1 MRLPKKIIDTNVI
14 LRFFLADDEKQFPGA
29 CEFIQALEAG
39 NDEALLTEMVFAE
52 VVWVLQKVYAVPRAE
67 IALKFSRIIQGLGI
81 IRRNR
86 RFVGFRFINENRVA
100 VKVGVGKQF
109 RGFLEIHYRE
119 IKFIIVFVDPRAATD
134 DLLELGQRLDSLVQD
149 D

>member
-1 MRLPKKIIDTNVI
+1 MRLPKKIIDSNVI

-67 IALKFSRIIQGLGI
+67 IALRFSRLIQGLGI
-81 IRRNR
+81 KTITGK
-86 RFVGFRFINENRVA
+86 VLFIEALKIYAGASIDIQDIFLGVLAQYHNCTVVTFNKRDFKKLGCENI
-100 VKVGVGKQF
+100 
-109 RGFLEIHYRE
+109 E
-119 IKFIIVFVDPRAATD
+119 P
-134 DLLELGQRLDSLVQD
+134 
-149 D
+149 

>member
-14 LRFFLADDEKQFPGA
+14 LRFFLADDEKQFPRA

-81 IRRNR
+81 KTITGKA
-86 RFVGFRFINENRVA
+86 VFIEALKIYAGTSIDIQDIFLSVLAQNHSCTVVTFNKKDFKKLGCENI
-100 VKVGVGKQF
+100 
-109 RGFLEIHYRE
+109 E
-119 IKFIIVFVDPRAATD
+119 PC
-134 DLLELGQRLDSLVQD
+134 S
-149 D
+149 

>member
-81 IRRNR
+81 KTITSKA
-86 RFVGFRFINENRVA
+86 VFIEALKIYAGTAIDIQDVFLSVLAQNHSCIVVTFNKKDFKKLGCENV
-100 VKVGVGKQF
+100 
-109 RGFLEIHYRE
+109 E
-119 IKFIIVFVDPRAATD
+119 P
-134 DLLELGQRLDSLVQD
+134 
-149 D
+149 

>member
-81 IRRNR
+81 KTITSKA
-86 RFVGFRFINENRVA
+86 VFIEALKIYAGTAIDIQDVFLSVLAQNHSCTVVTFNKKDFKKLGCENI
-100 VKVGVGKQF
+100 
-109 RGFLEIHYRE
+109 E
-119 IKFIIVFVDPRAATD
+119 P
-134 DLLELGQRLDSLVQD
+134 
-149 D
+149 